1 MPNLRAGVLCALT
14 GLLFVPNAAAVP
26 IHGDSVSSFQAG
38 PQNIA
43 DPNSPGA
50 SFGTPSAALGPP
62 DGTIVSLG
70 ERGQI
75 TIEFGLP
82 LTDGLGA
89 DLVVFENPFS
99 FADESG
105 DTFVFA
111 ELGFVEVSTD
121 GAIFA
126 RFPTFSP
133 LEGPIGAF
141 GVVPEV
147 LVNEFRGLAGLR
159 VDGDPFDFADLADV
173 PVVQSGLVDLAD
185 IRFIRI
191 RDVIGDGSEFDGLG
205 DPIFDPW
212 PTDFDS
218 SGFDLDA
225 VRGLHPIPEP
235 STLALT
241 ALGLVTCT
249 LVAYRRKY
257 RLAQTQ
263 ALRGGH
269 GGAVARS

>member
-43 DPNSPGA
+43 DPNSPSA
-50 SFGTPSAALGPP
+50 SFGTPSNALGPP

-111 ELGFVEVSTD
+111 EFGFVEVSTD

-141 GVVPEV
+141 GVVFRRNAITMFMSVEIM
-147 LVNEFRGLAGLR
+147 LNAVNLTLIAYSRSLGQVDGQIFALFVMVVAAAEAAVGLALIVVLNRHRGTLD
-159 VDGDPFDFADLADV
+159 VDQAD
-173 PVVQSGLVDLAD
+173 
-185 IRFIRI
+185 
-191 RDVIGDGSEFDGLG
+191 
-205 DPIFDPW
+205 
-212 PTDFDS
+212 
-218 SGFDLDA
+218 
-225 VRGLHPIPEP
+225 
-235 STLALT
+235 AL
-241 ALGLVTCT
+241 
-249 LVAYRRKY
+249 KW
-257 RLAQTQ
+257 
-263 ALRGGH
+263 
-269 GGAVARS
+269 